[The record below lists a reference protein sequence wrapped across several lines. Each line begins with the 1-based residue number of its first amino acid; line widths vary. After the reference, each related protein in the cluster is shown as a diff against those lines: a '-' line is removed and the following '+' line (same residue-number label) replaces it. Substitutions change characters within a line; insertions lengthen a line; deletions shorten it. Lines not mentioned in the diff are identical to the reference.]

1 MSSLRN
7 IAAGLLLS
15 ATVAG
20 AAQADALGYGQLIGT
35 WKQGGAG
42 GYDNPQDS
50 GGNAATIGQYIL
62 NVLNPDPFVLAD
74 FHFGGSTTGW
84 ITSDT
89 SNGSPGTG
97 FDFAKTDGGN
107 GSWTYRGVPQTSDP
121 VDLYLAV
128 KYGNDFSIFFY
139 ENVDVND
146 TGLLTNSYLTYN
158 AATGSSVGAC
168 PYNYTFGA
176 NCMAVSYSGPPSNRV
191 AGDPNGIS
199 HVVAYWP
206 PGDPV
211 ETPEPM
217 SLALMLGGLAGL
229 GVIRRR
235 RQN

>member
-1 MSSLRN
+1 MSVLRT

-20 AAQADALGYGQLIGT
+20 AAHADALGYGQLIGT
-35 WKQGGAG
+35 WKQGGSG

-50 GGNAATIGQYIL
+50 GSNAATIGQYIL
-62 NVLNPDPFVLAD
+62 NAMNPDPFVLAD

-107 GSWTYRGVPQTSDP
+107 GSWTYRGVPETSDP

-128 KYGNDFSIFFY
+128 KYGSNFSIFFY

-146 TGLLTNSYLTYN
+146 TGLLTNSHVTYDG
-158 AATGSSVGAC
+158 AGGVGAC
-168 PYNYTFGA
+168 AANYTFA
-176 NCMAVSYSGPPSNRV
+176 ADCMAVNANGSP
-191 AGDPNGIS
+191 AGIS

-229 GVIRRR
+229 GLMRRR
-235 RQN
+235 RD